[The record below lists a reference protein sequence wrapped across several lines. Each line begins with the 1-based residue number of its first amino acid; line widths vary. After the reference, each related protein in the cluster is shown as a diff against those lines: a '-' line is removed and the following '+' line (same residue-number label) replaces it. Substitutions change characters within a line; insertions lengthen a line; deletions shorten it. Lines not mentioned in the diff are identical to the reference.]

1 MPWCSVVTLLRRWR
15 LARGAATLSRLLGV
29 DKHGAEGVV
38 RSECKTA
45 EVKCVIANYYMGL
58 IVMSCGLVVAIL
70 SGPCGRVR
78 VARLMR
84 WWSSTGRRRRDAADR
99 RVFLFLVLRN

>member
-1 MPWCSVVTLLRRWR
+1 MRDYRSGVRHCELL
-15 LARGAATLSRLLGV
+15 
-29 DKHGAEGVV
+29 H
-38 RSECKTA
+38 
-45 EVKCVIANYYMGL
+45 GL
-58 IVMSCGLVVAIL
+58 IVMSCGLVVAIS